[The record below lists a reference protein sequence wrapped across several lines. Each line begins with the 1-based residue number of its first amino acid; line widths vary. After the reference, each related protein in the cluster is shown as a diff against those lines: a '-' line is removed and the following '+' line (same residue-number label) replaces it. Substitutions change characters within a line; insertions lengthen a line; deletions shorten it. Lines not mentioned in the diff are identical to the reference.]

1 MASASSQAANAASS
15 ARKKAG
21 SLAQE
26 GSSPLHASQSERSCS
41 HRRTLLHE
49 FTKHGDSRDATPAHR
64 RGLRAPLHHERGR
77 EQRGGQHG
85 EPLGVYSGG
94 RKNQP
99 GVTGAHRRCG
109 WSALW
114 VVSPRRR
121 PAELSPPHGD
131 LIVNCSLCSARYAR
145 PAWHIYRARMAFAL
159 LTCCVASAL
168 VPPSRVTTTAAIEAA
183 SSASSSSASFSAA
196 LLSWCIQLRG
206 NSSCVRLSSPPREGR
221 RGRGFLEDLPPKAK
235 QAYLQYLPQLQ
246 LDGDFFAFELT
257 PLLSQPGRW
266 DKIFALTESTN
277 IGSAQSV
284 SRLDREFITP
294 MRILTLS
301 FPPDMGGEEMQAS
314 IDQFQKSMFKL
325 SALARKN
332 AMTGNVAAPTAA
344 SEVKQVEEAFD
355 GGRLALNKFFEAVTL
370 APAPNGCCPSRRRHR
385 CSRRRGYPR
394 SERLY
399 TQLLKD
405 AALCR
410 NRGGEQLAGLWG
422 QLMVY
427 GTIPGVNPCG
437 DAAAKYYTQGL

>member
-1 MASASSQAANAASS
+1 M
-15 ARKKAG
+15 
-21 SLAQE
+21 
-26 GSSPLHASQSERSCS
+26 
-41 HRRTLLHE
+41 
-49 FTKHGDSRDATPAHR
+49 
-64 RGLRAPLHHERGR
+64 
-77 EQRGGQHG
+77 
-85 EPLGVYSGG
+85 YSGG

-99 GVTGAHRRCG
+99 GVTGAHRDADHLRG
-109 WSALW
+109 AVGGFTSGG
-114 VVSPRRR
+114 

-183 SSASSSSASFSAA
+183 SSASSSSTSFSRRALLSTVASAA
-196 LLSWCIQLRG
+196 LAT
-206 NSSCVRLSSPPREGR
+206 PPAFAYPLLQEKVDG
-221 RGRGFLEDLPPKAK
+221 GEDFLEDLPPKAK

-332 AMTGNVAAPTAA
+332 AMTGNVAAPTA

-355 GGRLALNKFFEAVTL
+355 GGRLALNKFFEAVNTGAGAKRL
-370 APAPNGCCPSRRRHR
+370 LPIPPPAQMLKGQ
-385 CSRRRGYPR
+385 GYPR